1 MHNPDANDV
10 HGQNP
15 DKDQKVD
22 PAEKDKAK
30 EHAEEHDEE
39 QLDETIDES
48 FPASDPPANY

>member
-10 HGQNP
+10 HGQGQ
-15 DKDQKVD
+15 DKDEQPG
-22 PAEKDKAK
+22 PAEKDKTK
-30 EHAEEHDEE
+30 EHAEEHDED